1 MASPLSPMAQ
11 QWDQDI
17 PRVPSSFFFLG
28 PVRTLWMMP
37 MTGWT
42 ALPPPWASPDLAG
55 SKISVCAVVRGP
67 ASDASASVGAPSV
80 ETIWSTSSPQTLTNR
95 HVSLLF
101 VFSDVVFG
109 FLYLRTH
116 DRNSFNSISCL
127 MIHISQAGQKRLFTC
142 FIVESTLR

>member
-55 SKISVCAVVRGP
+55 SKISLFGYRCSWHECITPG
-67 ASDASASVGAPSV
+67 SSLSVWVILIRSGLTYFNIVGKIQSQSMHFS
-80 ETIWSTSSPQTLTNR
+80 STVYFMP
-95 HVSLLF
+95 F
-101 VFSDVVFG
+101 VFIMQAFNELYREG
-109 FLYLRTH
+109 F
-116 DRNSFNSISCL
+116 S
-127 MIHISQAGQKRLFTC
+127 TC
-142 FIVESTLR
+142 EEQWGCWCPFLHAL